1 MIYLTYIPSSRDFEY
16 WVVNDTIGAN
26 LSASTPQ
33 DAVVEFERASFN
45 LIRDNNIYTI
55 TNQHILSSNEYYGDI
70 LAKASTIRQL
80 VDNYPEYFI

>member
-1 MIYLTYIPSSRDFEY
+1 MLYLMYIPSSKGFEY
-16 WVVNDTIGAN
+16 WVVDDTTGAN

-33 DAVVEFERASFN
+33 DAVVEFKQASFD
-45 LIRDNNIYTI
+45 LTSDNNDYII
-55 TNQHILSSNEYYGDI
+55 TDQHILSSNEYYGDI